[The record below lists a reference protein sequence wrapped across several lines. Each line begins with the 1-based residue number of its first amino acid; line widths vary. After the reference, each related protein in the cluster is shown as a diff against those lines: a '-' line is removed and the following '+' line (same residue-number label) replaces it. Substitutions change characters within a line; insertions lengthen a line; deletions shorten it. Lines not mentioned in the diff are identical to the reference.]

1 MPRPGVKG
9 PADVAIVGAGPTG
22 LALALMLRRQGR
34 RVVVHERFDAPR
46 PIGAGFMLQSTG
58 LSVLDRLG
66 LTPRITALGQPLNHV
81 FGREARRRR
90 VVLDVKYSDL
100 KTPRPDGI
108 NALGVHRATIFHV
121 LHDACL
127 AEGVQ
132 FQTDTEVVAASA
144 GRMATARGGTGPA
157 FDLVVDASG
166 ARSPVAHALGVAQG
180 SRRAELP
187 WGALWATVPWPGT
200 PFDEG
205 ALEQV
210 YRGASRMIGVL
221 PCGTRPDGPDRL
233 ATFFWSLKHA
243 DHPAWRATGLE
254 PWKAEVRAL
263 WPEVSPVLDTLTDP
277 DQLTLARYGHHT
289 LPLPV
294 ADRLAVV
301 GDAAHSTSPQLG
313 QGVNMGLLDAQA
325 LADALE
331 AHADLGEALSAYAA
345 ARRWH
350 VRLYQ
355 ALSMGFT
362 PFYQA
367 DGKALPWVR
376 DHVLG
381 KLARLPF
388 AARMLAA
395 TVSGV
400 LLDPRSSPSPSGEG
414 GRSAAE
420 TGWARQ
426 GDTTQV

>member
-1 MPRPGVKG
+1 MSRASVKG
-9 PADVAIVGAGPTG
+9 PADVAIAGAGPTG
-22 LALALMLRRQGR
+22 LALALMLKRQGR

-46 PIGAGFMLQSTG
+46 PVGAGFMLQPTG
-58 LSVLDRLG
+58 LHVLDRLG
-66 LTPRITALGQPLNHV
+66 LTSRITALGQPLNHV

-90 VVLDVKYSDL
+90 IVLDVRYSDL
-100 KTPRPDGI
+100 RTPRPDGI
-108 NALGVHRATIFHV
+108 NALGVHRATIFHA
-121 LHDACL
+121 LHDACR
-127 AEGVQ
+127 AEGVA
-132 FQTDTEVVAASA
+132 FQTDTEVVGASG
-144 GRMATARGGTGPA
+144 GRLSTARGGVGPA

-166 ARSPVAHALGVAQG
+166 ARSPIADALRVAQG

-187 WGALWATVPWPGT
+187 WGALWATVPWPGA

-243 DHPAWRATGLE
+243 DHPEWRAAGLE

-263 WPEVSPVLDTLTDP
+263 WPEVSPVLDTIIDP

-325 LADALE
+325 LADALD
-331 AHADLGEALSAYAA
+331 AHPDLTEALSAYAA

-367 DGKALPWVR
+367 DGRALPWVR

-388 AARMLAA
+388 AARILAA

-400 LLDPRSSPSPSGEG
+400 LLDPRT
-414 GRSAAE
+414 R
-420 TGWARQ
+420 
-426 GDTTQV
+426 